1 MIQDNEVVMLLMA
14 IGVLIFIIVNRR
26 LIMRIQAARVL
37 IAAFCVLLAAY
48 VLTVLK
54 GFFLED
60 LQPLGDLL
68 NLLEHLCYAASSVL
82 IALWCMKVFK
92 PKESG

>member
-14 IGVLIFIIVNRR
+14 IGVLIFILVNRR

-37 IAAFCVLLAAY
+37 VAAFCVLLAAY
-48 VLTVLK
+48 VLTVLE
-54 GFFLED
+54 GFFQED
-60 LQPLGDLL
+60 LEALL
-68 NLLEHLCYAASSVL
+68 NFLEHLCYAASSVL

-92 PKESG
+92 RKESG

>member
-14 IGVLIFIIVNRR
+14 IGVLIFILVNRR
-26 LIMRIQAARVL
+26 LIMRIEAARVL
-37 IAAFCVLLAAY
+37 VAALCVLLAGY
-48 VLTVLK
+48 VFTVLE
-54 GFFLED
+54 GFF
-60 LQPLGDLL
+60 LGDLL
-68 NLLEHLCYAASSVL
+68 NFLEHLCYAASSVL

>member
-14 IGVLIFIIVNRR
+14 IGVLIFILVNRR
-26 LIMRIQAARVL
+26 LIMRIEAARVL
-37 IAAFCVLLAAY
+37 VASFCVLLAAY
-48 VLTVLK
+48 VLTVLE

-60 LQPLGDLL
+60 LL
-68 NLLEHLCYAASSVL
+68 NFLEHLCYAASSVL